1 MFTDKP
7 ITMQIEKNLAS
18 KEIRVVY
25 IGFPGKMTLP
35 DGEEKEDFL
44 LGIGVREKD
53 INEFLSDPVFA
64 KTDIAKR
71 IASE

>member
-1 MFTDKP
+1 MLSNYLFYIVKKYTSKEDVGFDRPVFKV
-7 ITMQIEKNLAS
+7 KNLAS

-44 LGIGVREKD
+44 LGSGFLGVY
-53 INEFLSDPVFA
+53 ING
-64 KTDIAKR
+64 
-71 IASE
+71 